1 MLSKAV
7 YTPYDME
14 YTILM
19 DFSLDDL
26 AGVMDVKQK
35 YSGKGSY
42 FDAVDTYQDA
52 YESVF
57 TTMDRDF
64 CPADSNWIQYAKP
77 NDCSLSWVT
86 MIVNAGER
94 ALAMVGGNDRAVC
107 RVREAVLHPRRSL
120 PMACRMSHLVSNEG
134 HRLGERE

>member
-1 MLSKAV
+1 MLSKAA

-64 CPADSNWIQYAKP
+64 CTRGLQLDSVRP
-77 NDCSLSWVT
+77 GPT
-86 MIVNAGER
+86 T
-94 ALAMVGGNDRAVC
+94 ALC
-107 RVREAVLHPRRSL
+107 
-120 PMACRMSHLVSNEG
+120 
-134 HRLGERE
+134 LG